1 MNKILHINVG
11 GYPFSIDDV
20 AFEKLDHYLDSLRK
34 HFERS
39 EGCDE
44 IMHDIESRIA
54 EIFQE
59 KMVGR
64 SIVYLEIV
72 NQAIATM
79 GSPEAF
85 GAEWIND
92 DQNTKQ
98 QQKTQAEWGIRT
110 GKKLFRDPDNKKI
123 AGVCSGLSH
132 YFGIQDVV
140 IMRVI
145 FAAGLFAGGF
155 TLILYIILWVATH
168 EANSPS
174 ERLAMRGEPINVQN
188 IAKKVEEEID
198 RLTDSFDNW
207 KDRRQQR
214 KKKWKNF

>member
-11 GYPFSIDDV
+11 GYPFSIDDL

-59 KMVGR
+59 KMIGR
-64 SIVYLEIV
+64 SIVTLEMV
-72 NQAIATM
+72 QQAITIM

-85 GAEWIND
+85 GAEWTNEEEVP
-92 DQNTKQ
+92 KFGH
-98 QQKTQAEWGIRT
+98 KTNAAWGIRT
-110 GKKLFRDPDNKKI
+110 GKKLYRDPDDKKL

-155 TLILYIILWVATH
+155 TLILYLILWVATQ
-168 EANSPS
+168 EAQTAG
-174 ERLAMRGEPINVQN
+174 ERLAMRGEPINVQT

-198 RLTDSFDNW
+198 RITDSFDSW
-207 KDRRQQR
+207 RDKGQR
-214 KKKWKNF
+214 KKKWRKS